1 MNFFRT
7 SCARKLVFS
16 LVGEKYTSGTT
27 NLDGSN
33 VGILGNI
40 LILIE
45 GVLGQLSL
53 LLLDGK
59 FDQKEHD
66 GLKRRDG
73 DISRALAGDVLVKQ
87 SQGCRGLVDPDQLMS
102 SLQDIFGLLMRRR
115 RLLRRSAKLA
125 SSVMNRRGRGGHG
138 ERETSKRRG
147 CDK

>member
-7 SCARKLVFS
+7 SCTRKLVFS
-16 LVGEKYTSGTT
+16 LEGEKYASGTT

-40 LILIE
+40 LILVE

-66 GLKRRDG
+66 GLQRRDG
-73 DISRALAGDVLVKQ
+73 DISRPLAGDVLVKQ

-102 SLQDIFGLLMRRR
+102 PLQDIFGLLMRRR

-147 CDK
+147 FGK